1 MPLILQFVLAGLCT
15 CFQQTFNALLVD
27 IFAASPSTAAASS
40 NITRCALSA
49 VAVAVLQPLVDVMGR
64 GWFFTVL
71 AILSGGGGLVINWA
85 INSQGMQWRRLR
97 MSAERNVSERNQD
110 VQSNTSNDPAPVKS
124 RQEKRDL
131 FHKVYAYSS

>member
-1 MPLILQFVLAGLCT
+1 M
-15 CFQQTFNALLVD
+15 D

-85 INSQGMQWRRLR
+85 INSRGMQWRRLR